1 MCTTYPQY
9 GHHYGCGSTPNPC
22 TPCPGSTPSCTTSN
36 SVTMRAQVLEV
47 FCDALLVCNLSTCQQ
62 VRVNTPDACCYQVG
76 QCLCITYNGV
86 MTTSLPPQISATSI
100 QVL

>member
-22 TPCPGSTPSCTTSN
+22 SPCTTSN

-47 FCDALLVCNLSTCQQ
+47 FCDALLVCDLSTCQQ

-76 QCLCITYNGV
+76 QCLCNTYNGV

>member
-22 TPCPGSTPSCTTSN
+22 SPCTASN

-47 FCDALLVCNLSTCQQ
+47 FCDALLVCDLSTCQQ

>member
-9 GHHYGCGSTPNPC
+9 GRQYGCGSTPNP
-22 TPCPGSTPSCTTSN
+22 GSPCTTSN

-47 FCDALLVCNLSTCQQ
+47 FCDALLVCDLSTCQQ

>member
-9 GHHYGCGSTPNPC
+9 GRQYGCGSTPNPC
-22 TPCPGSTPSCTTSN
+22 TPTPPCTTSN

-47 FCDALLVCNLSTCQQ
+47 FCDALLVCDLSTCQQ